1 MVEKV
6 EVTGIVLSSM
16 PIGEYDKRVVILTK
30 EFGKMSAFARGARK
44 PNSPYLAGSQPMAF
58 GKFSLYP
65 GRNAYSINN
74 IQISDY
80 FSNDLTDPDKMYM
93 GMYFLELADYFA
105 KEGLEAG
112 EMLNLIYMA
121 MKTLVKSE
129 IPLTLIRRVYEF
141 KMLVINGEYPDVFA
155 CGKCGS
161 KENLD
166 YFDLAHDCLVCE
178 NCHETLPED
187 KKLKTSTVYALQY
200 IVTSS
205 MNKLF
210 AFNVKEDILKQLDDV
225 IGAYVEKRVDKHF
238 NSLEFL

>member
-1 MVEKV
+1 MVERI
-6 EVTGIVLSSM
+6 EVTGIVISSM
-16 PIGEYDKRVVILTK
+16 PIGEVDKRVVILTK
-30 EFGKMSAFARGARK
+30 ELGKVSAFARGARK
-44 PNSPYLAGSQPMAF
+44 PNSPFLAGSQPMAF
-58 GKFSLYP
+58 GKFTLFP
-65 GRNAYSINN
+65 GLNSYSINN
-74 IQISDY
+74 IKVSDY
-80 FSNDLTDPDKMYM
+80 FANDLTDPDKMYM

-112 EMLNLIYMA
+112 EMLNLIYVA

-141 KMLVINGEYPDVFA
+141 KMLVINGEYPDVFT

-166 YFDLAHDCLVCE
+166 FFDLAHDCLVCE
-178 NCHETLPED
+178 NCHGSLPEAR
-187 KKLKTSTVYALQY
+187 KLKTSTVYTLQY
-200 IVTSS
+200 IVTSP

-210 AFNVKEDILKQLDDV
+210 AFNVKEDILKQLDNV
-225 IGAYVEKRVDKHF
+225 IGSYIEKRVDKHF

>member
-1 MVEKV
+1 
-6 EVTGIVLSSM
+6 
-16 PIGEYDKRVVILTK
+16 
-30 EFGKMSAFARGARK
+30 
-44 PNSPYLAGSQPMAF
+44 
-58 GKFSLYP
+58 
-65 GRNAYSINN
+65 
-74 IQISDY
+74 
-80 FSNDLTDPDKMYM
+80 MYM

-178 NCHETLPED
+178 NC
-187 KKLKTSTVYALQY
+187 KTSTVYALQY

-225 IGAYVEKRVDKHF
+225 IGAYVEKRVDKKF